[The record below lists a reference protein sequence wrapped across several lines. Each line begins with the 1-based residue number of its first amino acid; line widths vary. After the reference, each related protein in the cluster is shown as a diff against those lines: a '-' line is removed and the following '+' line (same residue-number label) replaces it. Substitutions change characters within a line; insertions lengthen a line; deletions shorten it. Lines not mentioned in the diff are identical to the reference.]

1 MLQILMTSILFLLL
15 IYGGHMYWNYIVNR
29 YSKKKVKDVISP
41 QIEKY
46 KRIVEELQKNQ
57 SESAPYIS
65 EPERHTMEETLT
77 VFANQLSA

>member
-1 MLQILMTSILFLLL
+1 MLQFIVTSILCLLL

-46 KRIVEELQKNQ
+46 KKIVEEMQKDRGV
-57 SESAPYIS
+57 PYIS
-65 EPERHTMEETLT
+65 EPERHSMEENLT
-77 VFANQLSA
+77 EFTNQLLHTI

>member
-1 MLQILMTSILFLLL
+1 MTSILFLLL

-57 SESAPYIS
+57 SESVPYIS